1 MIMLAGGKHTETY
14 AQRAEES
21 APQENGSFDC
31 APMALRSGRQR
42 KPTTFP
48 PSTRPSARA
57 EESVLTFSKT
67 GKLSVKE
74 NVENPYFTGNNLD
87 LEGDIW
93 YHCGEIIPCRRNPIH
108 ILENSHSRAPQP
120 AMFAA

>member
-21 APQENGSFDC
+21 ALP
-31 APMALRSGRQR
+31 
-42 KPTTFP
+42 
-48 PSTRPSARA
+48 
-57 EESVLTFSKT
+57 FSKT

-74 NVENPYFTGNNLD
+74 NVEKPYFTGNNLD

-93 YHCGEIIPCRRNPIH
+93 YHCDEIIPCCRNPIH